1 MRYLRIYRQR
11 MLLVVSLAAISGLFV
26 AAANSMNMEFDTAF
40 ENYINA
46 FYFSYS
52 VQNTPA
58 ILMMLLPFWLL
69 ITCLIDLFRKD
80 FSIEAVYCFTRCKR
94 FLQWFLEKSAVLAA
108 LSFLGVFI
116 YQIVGILFVSIYH
129 SIPLREMMQA
139 AIPNACVFLL
149 SWLFVFS
156 LGMCFNVLSF
166 FVEPKWLLPVFVIV
180 VFIFAVQMQHAVE
193 IKGQWWLNP
202 ICHFYIKLHTVY
214 STFVSCGQQESMP
227 GFQLWHSV
235 VYFAAFIAASM
246 GIGYRFIKKLDFGL
260 LLEK

>member
-80 FSIEAVYCFTRCKR
+80 FSIEAV
-94 FLQWFLEKSAVLAA
+94 
-108 LSFLGVFI
+108 
-116 YQIVGILFVSIYH
+116 
-129 SIPLREMMQA
+129 
-139 AIPNACVFLL
+139 
-149 SWLFVFS
+149 
-156 LGMCFNVLSF
+156 
-166 FVEPKWLLPVFVIV
+166 
-180 VFIFAVQMQHAVE
+180 
-193 IKGQWWLNP
+193 
-202 ICHFYIKLHTVY
+202 
-214 STFVSCGQQESMP
+214 
-227 GFQLWHSV
+227 
-235 VYFAAFIAASM
+235 
-246 GIGYRFIKKLDFGL
+246 
-260 LLEK
+260 

>member
-94 FLQWFLEKSAVLAA
+94 FLQWFWRKARFWRPFLFLAC
-108 LSFLGVFI
+108 LSI
-116 YQIVGILFVSIYH
+116 
-129 SIPLREMMQA
+129 R
-139 AIPNACVFLL
+139 
-149 SWLFVFS
+149 S
-156 LGMCFNVLSF
+156 LGFCLS
-166 FVEPKWLLPVFVIV
+166 
-180 VFIFAVQMQHAVE
+180 
-193 IKGQWWLNP
+193 
-202 ICHFYIKLHTVY
+202 
-214 STFVSCGQQESMP
+214 
-227 GFQLWHSV
+227 
-235 VYFAAFIAASM
+235 AFI
-246 GIGYRFIKKLDFGL
+246 IRFR
-260 LLEK
+260 

>member
-180 VFIFAVQMQHAVE
+180 VFIFAVQM
-193 IKGQWWLNP
+193 
-202 ICHFYIKLHTVY
+202 
-214 STFVSCGQQESMP
+214 
-227 GFQLWHSV
+227 
-235 VYFAAFIAASM
+235 
-246 GIGYRFIKKLDFGL
+246 
-260 LLEK
+260 

>member
-26 AAANSMNMEFDTAF
+26 AAANSMNMELDTAF

-94 FLQWFLEKSAVLAA
+94 FYNGFWRKARFWRPFLFLAC
-108 LSFLGVFI
+108 LSI
-116 YQIVGILFVSIYH
+116 
-129 SIPLREMMQA
+129 R
-139 AIPNACVFLL
+139 
-149 SWLFVFS
+149 S
-156 LGMCFNVLSF
+156 LGFCLS
-166 FVEPKWLLPVFVIV
+166 
-180 VFIFAVQMQHAVE
+180 
-193 IKGQWWLNP
+193 
-202 ICHFYIKLHTVY
+202 
-214 STFVSCGQQESMP
+214 
-227 GFQLWHSV
+227 
-235 VYFAAFIAASM
+235 AFI
-246 GIGYRFIKKLDFGL
+246 IRFR
-260 LLEK
+260 

>member
-116 YQIVGILFVSIYH
+116 
-129 SIPLREMMQA
+129 
-139 AIPNACVFLL
+139 L
-149 SWLFVFS
+149 SL
-156 LGMCFNVLSF
+156 
-166 FVEPKWLLPVFVIV
+166 IH
-180 VFIFAVQMQHAVE
+180 I
-193 IKGQWWLNP
+193 
-202 ICHFYIKLHTVY
+202 
-214 STFVSCGQQESMP
+214 
-227 GFQLWHSV
+227 
-235 VYFAAFIAASM
+235 
-246 GIGYRFIKKLDFGL
+246 
-260 LLEK
+260 

>member
-94 FLQWFLEKSAVLAA
+94 FFTMVFGEKRGFGGPFFSWRVYLSDRWDFVCQH
-108 LSFLGVFI
+108 LSFDSVEGDDAGRDSKRLCISTKLVVCF
-116 YQIVGILFVSIYH
+116 LFGH
-129 SIPLREMMQA
+129 
-139 AIPNACVFLL
+139 
-149 SWLFVFS
+149 
-156 LGMCFNVLSF
+156 VLQC
-166 FVEPKWLLPVFVIV
+166 IV
-180 VFIFAVQMQHAVE
+180 VFCRAEMAITCVRD
-193 IKGQWWLNP
+193 
-202 ICHFYIKLHTVY
+202 CCFYLCRADAA
-214 STFVSCGQQESMP
+214 CG
-227 GFQLWHSV
+227 
-235 VYFAAFIAASM
+235 
-246 GIGYRFIKKLDFGL
+246 
-260 LLEK
+260 

>member
-26 AAANSMNMEFDTAF
+26 AAANSMNMELDTAF

-94 FLQWFLEKSAVLAA
+94 FYTGFWRKARFWRPFLFLAC
-108 LSFLGVFI
+108 LSI
-116 YQIVGILFVSIYH
+116 
-129 SIPLREMMQA
+129 R
-139 AIPNACVFLL
+139 
-149 SWLFVFS
+149 S
-156 LGMCFNVLSF
+156 LGFCLS
-166 FVEPKWLLPVFVIV
+166 
-180 VFIFAVQMQHAVE
+180 
-193 IKGQWWLNP
+193 
-202 ICHFYIKLHTVY
+202 
-214 STFVSCGQQESMP
+214 
-227 GFQLWHSV
+227 
-235 VYFAAFIAASM
+235 AFI
-246 GIGYRFIKKLDFGL
+246 IRFR
-260 LLEK
+260 

>member
-1 MRYLRIYRQR
+1 MWY
-11 MLLVVSLAAISGLFV
+11 SLAAISGLFV

-166 FVEPKWLLPVFVIV
+166 FVEPKWLLPVFRDLL
-180 VFIFAVQMQHAVE
+180 FLSLPVQMQHAVE
-193 IKGQWWLNP
+193 IKGQLVAEIP
-202 ICHFYIKLHTVY
+202 ICHFYIKLSYGVFY
-214 STFVSCGQQESMP
+214 LCLRRSAGEYAGLSALALGCLFCGLYCRLHGDWIS
-227 GFQLWHSV
+227 L
-235 VYFAAFIAASM
+235 Y
-246 GIGYRFIKKLDFGL
+246 
-260 LLEK
+260 

>member
-1 MRYLRIYRQR
+1 
-11 MLLVVSLAAISGLFV
+11 
-26 AAANSMNMEFDTAF
+26 MEFYTAF

-46 FYFSYS
+46 FYLSYS

-129 SIPLREMMQA
+129 SIPLREMM
-139 AIPNACVFLL
+139 
-149 SWLFVFS
+149 
-156 LGMCFNVLSF
+156 
-166 FVEPKWLLPVFVIV
+166 PVSYT
-180 VFIFAVQMQHAVE
+180 H
-193 IKGQWWLNP
+193 LD
-202 ICHFYIKLHTVY
+202 VY
-214 STFVSCGQQESMP
+214 KRQVMRMP
-227 GFQLWHSV
+227 DGRIS
-235 VYFAAFIAASM
+235 
-246 GIGYRFIKKLDFGL
+246 
-260 LLEK
+260 